1 MPAADEKGHP
11 PASGHTKARAGARAS
26 ERGQDGLA
34 SRKEGYALAREPSR
48 DRGGPRPPSRSAP
61 AGISFILRPIFGN
74 GRARYRVAD
83 TLSKEERSERMS
95 RVRGKDSKPEM
106 VVRRLVHRMGYRY
119 RLHRRDLP
127 GTPDLVFP
135 SRKKA
140 IFVHGC
146 FWHRHPD
153 PACKLARLPKS
164 RLDFWEPKLEGNRRR
179 DRDNQAR
186 LSELGWDV
194 LVVWECQIGY
204 KEQIENIVRAF
215 LERDHAG
222 D

>member
-1 MPAADEKGHP
+1 M
-11 PASGHTKARAGARAS
+11 
-26 ERGQDGLA
+26 
-34 SRKEGYALAREPSR
+34 
-48 DRGGPRPPSRSAP
+48 
-61 AGISFILRPIFGN
+61 
-74 GRARYRVAD
+74 AD
-83 TLSKEERSERMS
+83 TLTRKERSERMS

-106 VVRRLVHRMGYRY
+106 VVRRLVHGMGYRY

-164 RLDFWEPKLEGNRRR
+164 RLDFWIPKLEGNRRR

-186 LSELGWDV
+186 LGELGWDV
-194 LVVWECQIGY
+194 LVVWECRIGY
-204 KEQIENIVRAF
+204 KEQIENELRAF